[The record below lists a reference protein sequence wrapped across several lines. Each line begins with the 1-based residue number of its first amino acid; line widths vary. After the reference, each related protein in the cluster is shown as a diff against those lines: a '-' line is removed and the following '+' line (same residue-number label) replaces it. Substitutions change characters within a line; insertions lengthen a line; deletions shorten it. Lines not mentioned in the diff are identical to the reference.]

1 MNAFD
6 VIPLEQV
13 GAEIAGLDIHAMTEE
28 IEQALYSAWLD
39 YGVLL
44 FREAASDPET
54 HVRFA
59 RIFGELEIHPV
70 KSLLVPGN
78 DELIFLGGHGKNS
91 GGARV
96 MDGEALIG
104 QTYWHQ
110 DTAYTPNICK
120 GSMLRMV
127 TKSRRAGRTIWADT
141 SKAYDALPEDVAQ
154 RIASLETLQCYT
166 DMPRRTWGMPGHTLR
181 HATPEEGPQSEVE
194 VPDFPHVAHPM
205 VVTHPENGRRALLL
219 SPLGYLT
226 ILGLP
231 EDEADELF
239 EFVVAHTLKP
249 EFTYAHEWTEND
261 LVLWDNRRTLHYAE
275 GFPVDDDRMIQRATL
290 AGPQPTGRV
299 HEGAEAHGSDHVRG
313 TTP

>member
-1 MNAFD
+1 MSAFE
-6 VIPLEQV
+6 VIPLDHM
-13 GAEIAGLDIHAMTEE
+13 GAEISGLDIQGMTDEVKRD
-28 IEQALYSAWLD
+28 LYATWLD

-44 FREAASDPET
+44 FREAAADPET
-54 HVRFA
+54 HVKLA
-59 RIFGELEIHPV
+59 KVFGDLEIHPV

-96 MDGEALIG
+96 MDGHVRIG
-104 QTYWHQ
+104 QVYWHQ
-110 DTAYTPNICK
+110 DTAYTPNICR
-120 GSMLRMV
+120 GSMLRMIESS
-127 TKSRRAGRTIWADT
+127 KRAGNTVWADT
-141 SKAYDALPEDVAQ
+141 AKAFDALPKDVAE

-166 DMPRRTWGMPGHTLR
+166 DMPRRTWGMPGHELR
-181 HATPEEGPQSEVE
+181 HATPEEGIQSEVE

-231 EDEADELF
+231 EDEADDLF
-239 EFVVAHTLKP
+239 EMICAHTVKP
-249 EFTYAHEWTEND
+249 EFCYDHTWTEND
-261 LVLWDNRRTLHYAE
+261 VILWDNRRTLHTAE
-275 GFPVDDDRMIQRATL
+275 GFPVDDNRMIQRATL

-299 HEGAEAHGSDHVRG
+299 YEGEGGAA
-313 TTP
+313 TA

>member
-1 MNAFD
+1 MSAFEVTPVD
-6 VIPLEQV
+6 HI
-13 GAEIAGLDIHAMTEE
+13 GAEIVGLDPHGLTDDVK
-28 IEQALYSAWLD
+28 QQLYATWLE

-44 FREAASDPET
+44 FREAAPDPET
-54 HVRFA
+54 HVKLA
-59 RIFGELEIHPV
+59 KVFGELEIHPV

-96 MDGEALIG
+96 MDGDVLIG

-127 TKSRRAGRTIWADT
+127 TASKRAGNTLWADT
-141 SKAYDALPEDVAQ
+141 SKAYDALPADVKE

-166 DMPRRTWGMPGHTLR
+166 DMPRRTWGMPGHELR
-181 HATPEEGPQSEVE
+181 HATPEEGPQSEVA
-194 VPDFPHVAHPM
+194 VPDFPHVIHPM
-205 VVTHPENGRRALLL
+205 VVTHPENGRNALLL

-231 EDEADELF
+231 EDEADDLF
-239 EFVVAHTLKP
+239 EAVVAHTLKP
-249 EFTYAHEWTEND
+249 EFCFDHSWTVND

-290 AGPQPTGRV
+290 AGPQPTGR
-299 HEGAEAHGSDHVRG
+299 EYDRAASASA
-313 TTP
+313 